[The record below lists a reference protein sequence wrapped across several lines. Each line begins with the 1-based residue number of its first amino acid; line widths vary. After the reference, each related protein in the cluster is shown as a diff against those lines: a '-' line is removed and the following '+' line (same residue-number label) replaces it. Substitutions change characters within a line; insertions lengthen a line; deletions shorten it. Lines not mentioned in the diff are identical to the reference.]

1 MLFTSVANLP
11 YFNQFNESIQNIVQ
25 EIEKDS
31 NAEIHTTRSSNFSI
45 LEMAKGNLNLR
56 LNNSVVSENKIVKDG
71 IINDNLKKNKC
82 KC

>member
-11 YFNQFNESIQNIVQ
+11 YFNQFNEPIQNIVQ

-45 LEMAKGNLNLR
+45 LEMAKGNLNLK

>member
-11 YFNQFNESIQNIVQ
+11 YFNQFNEPIQNIVQ

-45 LEMAKGNLNLR
+45 LEMAKGNINLR
-56 LNNSVVSENKIVKDG
+56 LNNSAVSENKNDKDG
-71 IINDNLKKNKC
+71 IMTDNLKKKKC

>member
-1 MLFTSVANLP
+1 MLFTSVANLS

-45 LEMAKGNLNLR
+45 LEMAKGNINLR

>member
-45 LEMAKGNLNLR
+45 LEMAKGNLNLK

-71 IINDNLKKNKC
+71 IINDNLKKNK
-82 KC
+82 

>member
-45 LEMAKGNLNLR
+45 LEMAKGNINLR

>member
-45 LEMAKGNLNLR
+45 LEMAKGNINLR

-71 IINDNLKKNKC
+71 IINDNLKKKKC

>member
-11 YFNQFNESIQNIVQ
+11 YFNQFNEPIQNIVQ

-45 LEMAKGNLNLR
+45 LEMAKGNINLR

>member
-45 LEMAKGNLNLR
+45 LEMAKGNLNLK

>member
-1 MLFTSVANLP
+1 MLFTSIANLS

-56 LNNSVVSENKIVKDG
+56 LNNSVVSENKNDKDE
-71 IINDNLKKNKC
+71 IIHDNSRKNKC

>member
-45 LEMAKGNLNLR
+45 LEMAKGNLNLK
-56 LNNSVVSENKIVKDG
+56 LNNSVVSENKNVKDG

>member
-45 LEMAKGNLNLR
+45 LEMAKGNLNLK

-71 IINDNLKKNKC
+71 IINDNLKKKKC